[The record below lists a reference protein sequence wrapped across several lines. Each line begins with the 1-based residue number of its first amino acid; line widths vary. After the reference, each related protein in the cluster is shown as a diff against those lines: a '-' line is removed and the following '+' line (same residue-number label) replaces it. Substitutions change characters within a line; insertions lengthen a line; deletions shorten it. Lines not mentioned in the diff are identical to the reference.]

1 MKSFKSFIQIMQ
13 DGGPMMWVIL
23 FCSLLA
29 LAVFLEKVFQFHRD
43 EINVRELL
51 HGLTNV
57 LKRDGLVEALTLC
70 DSTPGPAARLLG
82 AAILAYQRG
91 DSDIRQAVDDAAL
104 DELPKLERRVNMLG
118 TLGFV
123 MPLMGFLGTVLAML
137 RAFEPL
143 KSSENFSADIG
154 GAVTMALITT
164 AAGLATAIPCYIG
177 HNYLVARVNAITLDM
192 EKAALEITAFF
203 ERRRTSAKENKSEQS

>member
-1 MKSFKSFIQIMQ
+1 MLFLSMMRE
-13 DGGPMMWVIL
+13 GGPLMWVIL
-23 FCSLLA
+23 GCAVLA

-57 LKRDGLVEALTLC
+57 LQRDGLVEALTLC
-70 DSTPGPAARLLG
+70 DSTPGPAARLMS

-91 DSDIRQAVDDAAL
+91 DSDVRKAVDDAAL
-104 DELPKLERRVNMLG
+104 DELPKLERRINLLG

-123 MPLMGFLGTVLAML
+123 LPLIGFFGTVLGML
-137 RAFEPL
+137 KVFEEVRV
-143 KSSENFSADIG
+143 SENFSAGGIA

-164 AAGLATAIPCYIG
+164 AAALAAAIPCHIG
-177 HNYLVARVNAITLDM
+177 YNYLVARVNAITLDM
-192 EKAALEITAFF
+192 EKAALEITTFL
-203 ERRRTSAKENKSEQS
+203 ERRRAARAHEAETERP

>member
-1 MKSFKSFIQIMQ
+1 MDFFKSFIQIMQ
-13 DGGPMMWVIL
+13 DGGPVMWVIL
-23 FCSLLA
+23 GCSVLA

-51 HGLTNV
+51 HGLINV
-57 LKRDGLVEALTLC
+57 LNRDGLVEALTLC

-104 DELPKLERRVNMLG
+104 EELPKLERRVNLLG

-123 MPLMGFLGTVLAML
+123 LPLIGFLGTVLGML
-137 RAFEPL
+137 RVFETL
-143 KSSENFSADIG
+143 KTGDNFSSDLA
-154 GAVTMALITT
+154 GAVMTALITT
-164 AAGLATAIPCYIG
+164 AAALTTAIPCYLG
-177 HNYLVARVNAITLDM
+177 YNYLVTRVNAITLDM

-203 ERRRTSAKENKSEQS
+203 ERRRSSETETGTAQS

>member
-1 MKSFKSFIQIMQ
+1 MDFFKSFIQIMQ
-13 DGGPMMWVIL
+13 DGGPVMWVIL
-23 FCSLLA
+23 GCSVLA
-29 LAVFLEKVFQFHRD
+29 LAVFLEKVVQFHRD

-51 HGLTNV
+51 HGLINV
-57 LKRDGLVEALTLC
+57 LNRDGLVEALTLC

-104 DELPKLERRVNMLG
+104 EELPKLERRVNLLG

-123 MPLMGFLGTVLAML
+123 LPLIGFLGTVLGML
-137 RAFEPL
+137 RVFETL
-143 KSSENFSADIG
+143 KTGDNFSSDLA
-154 GAVTMALITT
+154 GAVMTALITT
-164 AAGLATAIPCYIG
+164 AAALTTAIPCYLG
-177 HNYLVARVNAITLDM
+177 YNYLVTRVNAITLDM

-203 ERRRTSAKENKSEQS
+203 ERRRSSETETGTAQS